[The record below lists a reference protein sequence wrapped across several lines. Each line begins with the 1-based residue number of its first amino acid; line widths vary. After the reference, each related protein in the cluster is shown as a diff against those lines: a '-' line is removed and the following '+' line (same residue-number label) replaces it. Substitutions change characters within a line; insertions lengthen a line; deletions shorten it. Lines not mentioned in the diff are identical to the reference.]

1 MNRAKPKVFLGCVIA
16 PLVAPLMMLVI
27 ILVVGE
33 DLRGPSYVYGLNDA
47 IEIFGIAGMFLI
59 LGAPIA
65 YAITGAI
72 GLPLYFIASKFGF
85 INIWIVTIGAA
96 FVAILPILVLSAPQ
110 GFVLYEDPEKSS
122 LLFYF
127 AFALC
132 GFVVGLV
139 FWFVSGLNKL
149 SAHNNQL
156 NKDAPQSGAPVS

>member
-1 MNRAKPKVFLGCVIA
+1 MSRVKPKVFLGCVIA
-16 PLVAPLMMLVI
+16 PLVAPLMMLGI

-47 IEIFGIAGMFLI
+47 IEIFGIASMFLT

-72 GLPLYFIASKFGF
+72 GLPLYFIANKLGF
-85 INIWIVTIGAA
+85 INFWSITFGAA
-96 FVAILPILVLSAPQ
+96 FVAILPILVMSAPQ

-122 LLFYF
+122 LLFYL

-139 FWFVSGLNKL
+139 FWFVSGLNKQ
-149 SAHNNQL
+149 SAHNKQL
-156 NKDAPQSGAPVS
+156 NQDAPKDGAPVS